1 MLFQGISQTSPNQLR
16 YILRK
21 HYEKHGLS
29 LVLWIRRCVKTT
41 DEEQLSEVRDLVEA
55 RSRDLSLHLLSLTV
69 SLNQRKRGGKVIL
82 PIFYD
87 VDASDLKLRTGSG
100 KIVAKQWEEA
110 LKEVAAIKGLN
121 LKDLCQDKLIT
132 VALEEV
138 FSKLTPM
145 QRNWCDDLV
154 GIHNQMEAVIKLLGL
169 GTLAVIHGMGGIG
182 KIILAKAIFERISSQ
197 FQSCSF
203 LLDIRGNDILSL
215 RKKLSRDIL
224 GIQHSKVIDA
234 YERRDM
240 IEERLHDKK
249 VILILDDMDKKDQ
262 LMKLAGESS
271 WFGPGSRIIITTRNT
286 HFLAL
291 QTDYQDDNII
301 PFNHQDF
308 YFYEMKIMEL
318 GHALQLFSKHSFKS
332 EV

>member
-1 MLFQGISQTSPNQLR
+1 MRVGSGRNRIIYKIKIYDPVRSHTAAPFFSSSSPRDAFPLLFLSISACSRSPPRLQPFLPRNYSLVADYCSITQSGGPHLGLRSSSGRLLPSRARLRSRPRLTCTQGISQTSPNQLR

-169 GTLAVIHGMGGIG
+169 GTLAVIHGMGV
-182 KIILAKAIFERISSQ
+182 LAK
-197 FQSCSF
+197 
-203 LLDIRGNDILSL
+203 
-215 RKKLSRDIL
+215 
-224 GIQHSKVIDA
+224 
-234 YERRDM
+234 
-240 IEERLHDKK
+240 
-249 VILILDDMDKKDQ
+249 
-262 LMKLAGESS
+262 
-271 WFGPGSRIIITTRNT
+271 
-286 HFLAL
+286 
-291 QTDYQDDNII
+291 
-301 PFNHQDF
+301 
-308 YFYEMKIMEL
+308 
-318 GHALQLFSKHSFKS
+318 
-332 EV
+332 